1 MKIRNVK
8 LKRYS
13 IPLAGQLTLKTGNI
27 KTRKGALL
35 FLTDSNGNTACGELA
50 PLETLHKES
59 LDEAFEQLTQLK
71 ENLIGIYIPPAFTEF
86 TQGIETAL
94 PLATFPSVTTAIEIA
109 ILNLFKDRGKFNDLE
124 NIEIPVNA
132 LLTANTDNICD
143 SAKRLIAE
151 GFTSIK
157 VKVGRGNLDE
167 EISVINELSK
177 IVKEKATIRLDANR
191 KWSLNT
197 ALEFCTE
204 TASPSIEYIEE
215 PLSNINDIP
224 EFTQKSKIPIALDE
238 TLVEKNIEQIKQIK
252 NIAAF
257 ILKPSLLG
265 GFKKTADLVRYAK
278 QNKISAVISSAFET
292 SVSLKAY
299 TIFAAKMN
307 LQNTPHGLDTLKFL
321 LEDIDENPLTISK
334 GKIKLAEII
343 TETRSASAGIKTK
356 TEARSASAGIKTQ
369 IEATSQKLITAGI
382 KPNDRI
388 AIQSENSADCA
399 ALILAL
405 WNIGAVAV
413 PISTRYTPT
422 QLKEAIEITSCKKI
436 FGRLGSAH
444 ADLNIEVFNI
454 EDFTNL
460 NTSQIADLSFNDFN
474 FNLESA
480 ASIIFTS
487 ASTAKPK
494 AVLHTIAN
502 HYYSAL
508 GSNQNIPF
516 AQCDAWLMSLP
527 MYHISGLSLLM
538 RSLLNKAS
546 IIFPK
551 PDESIIDAIRN
562 PEVTHISLVAA
573 QLSTLLESNESL
585 NRLKKFKAILIGG
598 SEIPQSLIKQSI
610 ENFLPIF
617 TSYGSTEMASQIT
630 TTAPGDLQT
639 KIESSGKLLPHRN
652 LKLTEDGEIL
662 VKGKTLFAGYVKK
675 DSIDL
680 PTDPQ
685 GYFHTNDI
693 GSLDAESNLTV
704 TGRKDLMF
712 ISGGEN
718 IHPQQIERQIEK
730 ISGVERAIVIP
741 KDDKKFGKVAVAF
754 IKMQKDTPLNT
765 QAIQTELQKHLE
777 SFKIPKSIH
786 PWPKQIPES
795 IKPDRKSFAKFL

>member
-1 MKIRNVK
+1 MKIQAAK

-13 IPLAGQLTLKTGNI
+13 IALARELTLKNAAI
-27 KTRKGALL
+27 KNRTGALL

-50 PLETLHKES
+50 PLQTLHNES
-59 LDEAFEQLTQLK
+59 LDEAYDQLTKLK
-71 ENLIGIYIPPAFTEF
+71 DNLIGTNIPQAFTEF
-86 TQGIETAL
+86 TQGIETIL
-94 PLATFPSVTTAIEIA
+94 PFEPFPSVATAIEMA
-109 ILNLFKDRGKFNDLE
+109 ILNLCKQQGKYNDLK

-143 SAKRLIAE
+143 SAKKLIAE

-157 VKVGRGNLDE
+157 VKVGRADIDE
-167 EISVINELSK
+167 EIAAINELTE
-177 IVKEKATIRLDANR
+177 IVKEKAALRLDANR
-191 KWSLNT
+191 QWSLET
-197 ALEFCTE
+197 ALKFCE
-204 TASPSIEYIEE
+204 QTASPTIEYIEE
-215 PLSNINDIP
+215 PLSNINEIP
-224 EFTQKSKIPIALDE
+224 QFTERSKIPIALDE
-238 TLVEKNIEQIKQIK
+238 TLTEKKLEQIKQLK

-265 GFKKTADLVRYAK
+265 GFKKTADFVRYAN
-278 QNKISAVISSAFET
+278 QNKITPVISAAFET

-307 LQNTPHGLDTLKFL
+307 LQNTSHGFDTLKFL
-321 LEDIDENPLTISK
+321 AGDTLENPLKISN
-334 GKIKLAEII
+334 GKINIAEILK
-343 TETRSASAGIKTK
+343 TEALSASAGLKTH
-356 TEARSASAGIKTQ
+356 
-369 IEATSQKLITAGI
+369 IEAISQKLTTAGI

-388 AIQSENSADCA
+388 AIQSENSADYA
-399 ALILAL
+399 ALIIAL

-413 PISTRYTPT
+413 PISTRYKPK
-422 QLKEAIEITSCKKI
+422 QLQEAIESTLCKKL
-436 FGRLGSAH
+436 FGRMGCAH
-444 ADLNIEVFNI
+444 AELNIQ
-454 EDFTNL
+454 DFTNL
-460 NTSQIADLSFNDFN
+460 NKNQIADLSFDDFK
-474 FNLESA
+474 FNLDSD

-516 AQCDAWLMSLP
+516 EHGDAWLMSLP
-527 MYHISGLSLLM
+527 IYHISGLSLIM
-538 RSLLNKAS
+538 RSLINKAS

-551 PDESIIDAIRN
+551 PDESLTDAIRN
-562 PEVTHISLVAA
+562 PKITHISLVAA
-573 QLSTLLESNESL
+573 QLSNLLESTESID
-585 NRLKKFKAILIGG
+585 RLKKFKAILIGG
-598 SEIPQSLIKQSI
+598 SAIPANLIKRSI
-610 ENFLPIF
+610 ENSLPIF

-630 TTAPGDLQT
+630 TTAPGDLQN
-639 KIESSGKLLPHRN
+639 KIKSSGKLLPHRK

-680 PTDPQ
+680 PTDSE

-693 GSLDAESNLTV
+693 GSLDAEGNLTV

-730 ISGVERAIVIP
+730 ISGVERVIVIST
-741 KDDKKFGKVAVAF
+741 DDKKFGKVPVAF
-754 IKMQKDTPLNT
+754 IKMQKNIPLNAK
-765 QAIQTELQKHLE
+765 AIQTELQKHLE

-795 IKPDRKSFAKFL
+795 IKPDRKSFAKFLDS